1 MCFWVLNEK
10 IVFWVSIWELG
21 DGIERKKN
29 TKPVQRKKERERERE
44 REKSDGERRLVRE
57 KIK

>member
-1 MCFWVLNEK
+1 M
-10 IVFWVSIWELG
+10 ELK
-21 DGIERKKN
+21 EKKN
-29 TKPVQRKKERERERE
+29 TKPVQRKKERERE